1 MNNKDI
7 YSDEFQN
14 ALVDIILNINKTNV
28 KEVFDDSC
36 RAVDQIIK
44 GNFKSFSQRFFHKYK

>member
-36 RAVDQIIK
+36 RAVDQENK
-44 GNFKSFSQRFFHKYK
+44 RKL

>member
-28 KEVFDDSC
+28 KEVFDDSDIVYF
-36 RAVDQIIK
+36 AWKI
-44 GNFKSFSQRFFHKYK
+44 